1 VQQGKCCLDK
11 IGQMSSNFL
20 AKTVQ
25 KKKYFKVWMKQ
36 DGVSWCFGILGALSI
51 LAFWLS
57 NYCHNLK
64 IPERH
69 FFQNNQ
75 EYGKI

>member
-1 VQQGKCCLDK
+1 
-11 IGQMSSNFL
+11 
-20 AKTVQ
+20 
-25 KKKYFKVWMKQ
+25 MKQ
-36 DGVSWCFGILGALSI
+36 DGDSWRFGILGALSI

-64 IPERH
+64 IPVRH